1 MKVIIDTDVII
12 DVLRGFKPTKEK
24 IKELLENN
32 ELLISGITE
41 AEIFAGKDMEMEE
54 KKKKIVKFLSMFK
67 KVNPDNQILQ
77 IAGEFKRKYRIS
89 LLDCT
94 IAATAY
100 VLNAKLFTRNKKDF
114 EKIKEVRLI

>member
-1 MKVIIDTDVII
+1 MKIVVDTDVII
-12 DVLRGFKPTKEK
+12 DVLRGFEPTKEK

-41 AEIFAGKDMEMEE
+41 AEIFAGKDMEMGE

-89 LLDCT
+89 LLDCI